1 MCVIFI
7 ILPIDILDSHDGQSI
22 SSSLRIE
29 PFAVLFWA
37 LGIVLAHI
45 LKQLLT
51 QPVGLASLHCGT
63 GTVLYSV
70 RQGSV
75 RINLREDASAPSLY
89 PSCCVIY
96 LWFCPSLLP
105 GAKTWLPGAPQ
116 MSWLRNTIDKVI
128 WRNTNYSVLKKL
140 KVKEIYVFYLAC
152 RTRQ

>member
-63 GTVLYSV
+63 GTHSW
-70 RQGSV
+70 
-75 RINLREDASAPSLY
+75 A
-89 PSCCVIY
+89 
-96 LWFCPSLLP
+96 SLL
-105 GAKTWLPGAPQ
+105 
-116 MSWLRNTIDKVI
+116 
-128 WRNTNYSVLKKL
+128 L
-140 KVKEIYVFYLAC
+140 KVTSVK
-152 RTRQ
+152 R